1 MTGKVHTICGVSAA
15 VATAICLPELHI
27 LSATVYPAIG
37 VVAAIPGSLLPDID
51 IERSKLGSKHKWLSK
66 HLTHRGITHTLL
78 IPVIIFGIFFLL
90 QSIPI
95 IPSLLFGFEVGYVAH
110 IFADMFNKKG
120 VPILWP
126 LTKAKLHI
134 ACVKTAS
141 TPQQVVF
148 IIFWEAGLLLWIFLH
163 YDLYHMIMGML

>member
-1 MTGKVHTICGVSAA
+1 MTGKVHTICGVSVA
-15 VATAICLPELHI
+15 VATTICFPELHI
-27 LSATVYPAIG
+27 MSATIYPAIG
-37 VVAAIPGSLLPDID
+37 IVAAVPGSLLPDID

-78 IPVIIFGIFFLL
+78 VPMIIFGLFFLL
-90 QSIPI
+90 QAVPI
-95 IPSLLFGFEVGYVAH
+95 IPSLLFGFEIGYLAH
-110 IFADMFNKKG
+110 ILADMFNKKG

-126 LTKAKLHI
+126 FTKAKLHI

-148 IIFWEAGLLLWIFLH
+148 IIFWEVVLLAWIFLR
-163 YDLYHMIMGML
+163 YDLYHMIMGLL

>member
-15 VATAICLPELHI
+15 VAAAICYPSLGI

-37 VVAAIPGSLLPDID
+37 IVAAIPGSLLPDID

-78 IPVIIFGIFFLL
+78 VPLIIAGLFFLL
-90 QSIPI
+90 QAVPVV
-95 IPSLLFGFEVGYVAH
+95 PSLIFGFEIGYLAH

-120 VPILWP
+120 VPLLWP
-126 LTKAKLHI
+126 LTKAKLHV

-148 IIFWEAGLLLWIFLH
+148 IILWEVSLLVWISIH
-163 YDLYHMIMGML
+163 YDLFAMIAGML

>member
-15 VATAICLPELHI
+15 IATTICFPELHI
-27 LSATVYPAIG
+27 MSATVYPAIG

-78 IPVIIFGIFFLL
+78 LPVIVCLIFFLL

-95 IPSLLFGFEVGYVAH
+95 IPSLLFGFEIGYLAH
-110 IFADMFNKKG
+110 ILADMFNKKG

-126 LTKAKLHI
+126 FTKAKLHI

-148 IIFWEAGLLLWIFLH
+148 IIIWEVVLLAWIFLR
-163 YDLYHMIMGML
+163 YDLYHTIMGIL